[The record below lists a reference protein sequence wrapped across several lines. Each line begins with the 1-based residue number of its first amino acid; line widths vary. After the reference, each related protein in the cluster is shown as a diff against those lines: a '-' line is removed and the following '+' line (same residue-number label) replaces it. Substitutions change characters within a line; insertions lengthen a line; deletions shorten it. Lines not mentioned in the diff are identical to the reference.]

1 MRRALAVTC
10 LAALACQGTPQ
21 DAAGWARAAV
31 KHNRVQEKLEALE
44 QVRKAPGDRA
54 AATPYLVALLKE
66 GGKVRAAAAMALGEL
81 GDPAAAAPL
90 IQAVDL
96 RYGGERIAE
105 THLANQRIA
114 EALGKLRA
122 RAAVP
127 VLLKLTKSPD
137 GFTQVAAVDAL
148 GDVGDPAAVDTLI
161 AIATSDDAEP
171 FTSKKALLA
180 LGKIGDARAV
190 PAVVRMLF
198 RERRGVTF
206 FPEAAVAASV
216 IGAPAVDPLLAVLE
230 GRDRELSSWAHS
242 AGVVDGALRAK
253 AAQVL
258 GDLGDAR
265 AAPALVK
272 TLGWT
277 DRYADVQMLVRVY
290 AGESLG
296 RLRAREAVGPL
307 EGALDREKN
316 PDARDRYA
324 DALARIGDPRAIP
337 ALTRAAQGRT
347 WDDRE
352 GALQALSRLGGE
364 AELRLVE
371 RETDKA
377 HAAEVARM
385 KARLV
390 AAQACRED
398 LACWKGKLNG
408 EAAVRDRA
416 ALEVGRRGGPG
427 DAAALADAAA
437 RPVQDDADLAAR
449 YHALL
454 GLEWVMAKGVPG
466 ADALADRLDA
476 LADKEKGRGF
486 TAKVNED
493 ARRIAMKLRRQS
505 ARSL

>member
-1 MRRALAVTC
+1 MRRALAIAC
-10 LAALACQGTPQ
+10 LAALACQGTPR

-44 QVRKAPGDRA
+44 QARKAPGDRI
-54 AATPYLVALLKE
+54 AATPFLVSLLKE
-66 GGKVRAAAAMALGEL
+66 GAKVRAAAAVALGEF

-90 IQAVDL
+90 LAAVDL
-96 RYGGERIAE
+96 GYGGERVAE
-105 THLANQRIA
+105 THDANRRIA
-114 EALGKLRA
+114 EALGRLRD
-122 RAAVP
+122 RSAVP
-127 VLLKLTKSPD
+127 VLLKLTRSPD

-148 GDVGDPAAVDTLI
+148 GDVGDPAAVETLV

-206 FPEAAVAASV
+206 FPEAAIAASV
-216 IGAPAVDPLLAVLE
+216 IGAPAVEPLLAVLE
-230 GRDRELSSWAHS
+230 GRDRELSAWAHS
-242 AGVVDGALRAK
+242 AGVVEGALRAK

-258 GDLGDAR
+258 GDLGDPR
-265 AAPALVK
+265 AVPALVK
-272 TLGWT
+272 TLSWS
-277 DRYADVQMLVRVY
+277 DRFADVQMLVRVY
-290 AGESLG
+290 AAESLG

-307 EGALDREKN
+307 ADAMGRERDPN
-316 PDARDRYA
+316 ARDRYA
-324 DALARIGDPRAIP
+324 DALARVGDPRAMP
-337 ALTRAAQGRT
+337 ALERAAQARA

-364 AELRLVE
+364 AEMGFVE
-371 RETDKA
+371 RGADKA

-385 KARLV
+385 KARLE
-390 AAQACRED
+390 AARACRED
-398 LACWKGKLNG
+398 LACWKGKLGG

-427 DAAALADAAA
+427 DVTALVDAAAL
-437 RPVQDDADLAAR
+437 PVQDDADLVAR

-454 GLEWVMAKGVPG
+454 GLEWILGQGAPGV
-466 ADALADRLDA
+466 AALADRLDA
-476 LADKEKGRGF
+476 MVDKEKGRGF

-493 ARRIAMKLRRQS
+493 ARRIAMKLRRR
-505 ARSL
+505 APRAP